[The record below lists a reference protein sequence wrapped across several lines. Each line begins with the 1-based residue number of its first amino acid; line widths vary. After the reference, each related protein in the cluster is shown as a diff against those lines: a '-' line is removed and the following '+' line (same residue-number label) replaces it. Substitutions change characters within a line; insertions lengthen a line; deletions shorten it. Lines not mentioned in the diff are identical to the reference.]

1 MTLNLLILIKNHLVI
16 WGDFDFYIKQNVI
29 ANANIPMLKLNGW
42 VSSNNTWYYYLN
54 GVKVKNGW
62 ANDSTGWCF
71 IAAKGYWN
79 WSVPYRA
86 TNPIEDVAVLI
97 KKA

>member
-1 MTLNLLILIKNHLVI
+1 
-16 WGDFDFYIKQNVI
+16 
-29 ANANIPMLKLNGW
+29 MLKLNGW

-79 WSVPYRA
+79 
-86 TNPIEDVAVLI
+86 
-97 KKA
+97 